1 MTPDLQDD
9 ERMDFESL
17 EELLEHRVIL
27 ESLSEGFGVVDE
39 NNMFSYVNKRFGEL
53 LGYGTEEMIGK
64 PVSEFLDEDNSKLQR
79 EHITK
84 RRKGLPSKY
93 DLQWAAKSG
102 RKVHTLISGV
112 PILDSEGRFKGS
124 FAVITDISD
133 YRAAEQKYRML
144 AEQSLQ
150 GLTIIQNEK
159 YVYVNPAF
167 GRMVGYTPQ
176 EIISMQSDVAWNLIY
191 PEDKEYLLQ
200 LAEQRAARKPIS
212 MPYEYR
218 FVHRDGSIKWVQA
231 FSGNIEYEGAPALQV
246 LVIDITDTKEYE
258 ENLKSSEAKY
268 RILAEQ
274 SPQAITIM
282 AEDKFM
288 YYNLAFKQ
296 LVGYEDDE
304 LANMTVDDVWKL
316 VHPDDRE
323 DLVRRMQDKI
333 TGRSITP
340 RHEYRYVRKNGE
352 VRWVESYSNQVEY
365 DGYPAIQNV
374 IVDITGRRQSERE
387 LRSAKDRALLYLDL
401 MGHDLAQQ
409 LQVILNSAALMRSA
423 TDESMKNSFYRV
435 ITDAIKRCSRIIQ
448 EANSTE
454 QLLSV
459 PLIERSLTQAVT
471 TCIEAMSHSENITF
485 DTFIMGGDARIMA
498 DEYLELLISNI
509 LMNSVEHNVKERKK
523 VWIRLERSGLEY
535 MLSIS
540 DDGPGIPDATK
551 AGIFDMSRRFGG
563 LGLHTANHLVE
574 KYGGQ
579 IELHDRVSGQYSQ
592 GLDVRIWFPKYTK
605 RLEESKA
612 S

>member
-1 MTPDLQDD
+1 MTTNHHDNKSL
-9 ERMDFESL
+9 DFESL
-17 EELLEHRVIL
+17 EDLLKHRILL

-39 NNMFSYVNKRFGEL
+39 NNCLSYVNRRFGEL
-53 LGYGTEEMIGK
+53 LGYSPEEMVGRPI
-64 PVSEFLDEDNSKLQR
+64 SEFLGDDEIKKQRRHILKRKQGLQ
-79 EHITK
+79 
-84 RRKGLPSKY
+84 SKY
-93 DLQWAAKSG
+93 ELQWIARSG
-102 RKVHTLISGV
+102 RRIHTLISGV
-112 PILDSEGRFKGS
+112 PIQDKEGRFKGS
-124 FAVITDISD
+124 FAVITDLSE

-144 AEQSLQ
+144 SEQSMQ

-167 GRMVGYTPQ
+167 GRIVGYTP
-176 EIISMQSDVAWNLIY
+176 EETISMPSEEAWNLIY
-191 PEDKEYLLQ
+191 KEDKKYLLE
-200 LAEQRAARKPIS
+200 LAEKRNAGKPIPT
-212 MPYEYR
+212 PYEYR

-231 FSGNIEYEGAPALQV
+231 FSANIEYEGAPALQV
-246 LVIDITDTKEYE
+246 LIIDVTDKKEFE
-258 ENLKSSEAKY
+258 ENLRNSETKY
-268 RILAEQ
+268 RNLAEQ

-282 AEDKFM
+282 AENKFL
-288 YYNLAFKQ
+288 YCNPAFKH
-296 LVGYEDDE
+296 LIGYEDDE
-304 LANMTVDDVWKL
+304 LAKMTVDDVWSL

-323 DLVRRMQDKI
+323 DLVKRMHDKI
-333 TGRSITP
+333 VGRSIAP

-352 VRWVESYSNQVEY
+352 IRWVESYSNQVDY
-365 DGYPAIQNV
+365 GGQPAIQTV
-374 IVDITGRRQSERE
+374 IIDITGQRQSERE

-401 MGHDLAQQ
+401 MGHDIAQQ
-409 LQVILNSAALMRSA
+409 LQVILNSAALMWRA
-423 TDESMKNSFYRV
+423 TDESVKNSFYRV

-459 PLIERSLTQAVT
+459 PLTERSLTQAVT

-485 DTFIMGGDARIMA
+485 DTFITGGDARIMA

-523 VWIRLERSGLEY
+523 VWIRLERTGLEY

-574 KYGGQ
+574 KYSGRIQ
-579 IELHDRVSGQYSQ
+579 LHDRVPGNYSQ
-592 GLDVRIWFPKYTK
+592 GLKVQIWFPKYTK
-605 RLEESKA
+605 QLDEQP
-612 S
+612 